1 MAGNYSLYAMIMFI
15 EDNDRL
21 LEKRM
26 TRSGRLDR
34 TLHFKKDK
42 KSE

>member
-15 EDNDRL
+15 EDDRL